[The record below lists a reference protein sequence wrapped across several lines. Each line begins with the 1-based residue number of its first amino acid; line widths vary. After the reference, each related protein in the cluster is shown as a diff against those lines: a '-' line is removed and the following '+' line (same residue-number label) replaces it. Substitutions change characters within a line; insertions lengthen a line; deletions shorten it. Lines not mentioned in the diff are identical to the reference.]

1 MVASAAR
8 TAAARPAACGA
19 GTTWYDA
26 VVLLRHLRLVS
37 LLRKGALTLAS
48 LEYLVM
54 DEADKLLELGFLEQC
69 DEVLAACD
77 GVALPLLGD
86 DAAWV
91 EDLVHSVLRQ
101 PVKVLVGEKN
111 AAADTVEQSLIVC
124 GREDGKL
131 VALRQMVREGLRPP
145 VLIFVQSVER
155 LMQLF
160 HLLHPRLA
168 ATSNK
173 PTAFTTAAKHAASAA
188 SGVVVAA
195 VAAPP
200 SPPPSP
206 PLPSS
211 CLHRRPRL
219 CHPHRHPLHRH
230 RRHRHRRRLPR
241 ISVQTYSGALG
252 YAGVRVTEYG
262 VFKDVQWLTLNVHT
276 YAPKRDKHVQN
287 THFLPPQAAKK
298 VPEPR
303 AARAL
308 WKSPS
313 C

>member
-1 MVASAAR
+1 VVASAAR

-19 GTTWYDA
+19 GTTWYDAGVHAGVA

-101 PVKVLVGEKN
+101 PVKVLVGEKK

-173 PTAFTTAAKHAASAA
+173 PTAFATAAKHAASAA

-206 PLPSS
+206 PLPSPPPS
-211 CLHRRPRL
+211 
-219 CHPHRHPLHRH
+219 PLPPASPPAPPPPSPPPSPPPPSHQ
-230 RRHRHRRRLPR
+230 RRR
-241 ISVQTYSGALG
+241 T
-252 YAGVRVTEYG
+252 RV
-262 VFKDVQWLTLNVHT
+262 H
-276 YAPKRDKHVQN
+276 
-287 THFLPPQAAKK
+287 
-298 VPEPR
+298 
-303 AARAL
+303 
-308 WKSPS
+308 
-313 C
+313 